1 MSQHEFWDFEGDLY
15 RDKDY
20 ATPFRKNFK
29 YTHAHIKTTSDFK
42 ATVRNGQYAW
52 PGGYPMFFI
61 MSDGEALCFDC
72 AKKEA
77 RLIMSAIRDQSLWQ
91 SSGWRVC
98 WTEINYEDN
107 DLYCDHCNAK
117 IESAYGDDDGET
129 EGEAE

>member
-42 ATVRNGQYAW
+42 ATLRNGAYTW
-52 PGGYPMFFI
+52 PGGYPMFFS
-61 MSDGEALCFDC
+61 MRDGEALCFDC
-72 AKKEA
+72 AKREA
-77 RLIMSAIRDQSLWQ
+77 RLIIRSIRERPND
-91 SSGWRVC
+91 GWRVEGC
-98 WTEINYEDN
+98 DINYEDN
-107 DLYCDHCNAK
+107 DLYCCHCDSK
-117 IESAYGDDDGET
+117 IESAYGDDDDET